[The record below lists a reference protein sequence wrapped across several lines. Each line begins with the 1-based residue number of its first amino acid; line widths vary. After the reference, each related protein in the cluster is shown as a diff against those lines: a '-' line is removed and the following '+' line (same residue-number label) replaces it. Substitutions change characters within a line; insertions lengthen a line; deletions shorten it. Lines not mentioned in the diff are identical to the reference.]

1 MAREKP
7 NAWECEHPLPIEVVP
22 FGEGRRAR
30 CLVCGLCG
38 PERPDTEEA
47 LWALRGRR
55 AAGRGSAP
63 EGSQPPNFAL
73 RGFWEVRIAPAAR
86 ALAAPRD
93 TPYGG
98 YTSRPKAWTR
108 R

>member
-1 MAREKP
+1 MTMAREKP

-47 LWALRGRR
+47 LWALWGRR

-63 EGSQPPNFAL
+63 EGSQPPNFASGEFCEL
-73 RGFWEVRIAPAAR
+73 RG
-86 ALAAPRD
+86 
-93 TPYGG
+93 
-98 YTSRPKAWTR
+98 
-108 R
+108 

>member
-63 EGSQPPNFAL
+63 EGSQPPNFSL
-73 RGFWEVRIAPAAR
+73 RGLSELRSEEYSEGVPKVRK
-86 ALAAPRD
+86 ALTRP
-93 TPYGG
+93 
-98 YTSRPKAWTR
+98 SRLLL
-108 R
+108 